1 MIEARR
7 LQKVFPGGRDILA
20 SQTVFALR
28 GVDFRLG
35 GGDAISLIGKSG
47 CGKTPLGR
55 IVAGLE
61 SYTGGDLLFDG
72 VALSS
77 LSPRRR
83 RERLHQVQL
92 IQQDPYAALNPGR
105 TLGNAMADPL
115 KLQAKQL
122 EKPSIWVERRT
133 HELRQL
139 VGLDPTSTLH
149 KYPHN
154 LSGGQRQRLVI
165 ARASP

>member
-7 LQKVFPGGRDILA
+7 LQKVFPGGRGILA
-20 SQTVFALR
+20 SQMVFALR

-35 GGDAISLIGKSG
+35 DGDAISLIGESG
-47 CGKTPLGR
+47 CGKTTLGR

-122 EKPSIWVERRT
+122 EKPSSWVERRT
-133 HELRQL
+133 HELLQL
-139 VGLDPTSTLH
+139 VALDPTSTLH
-149 KYPHN
+149 KYPHH